1 MVEKIKAKA
10 EELGKKLLEVEST
23 IFQIQMMGNWSEALQ
38 ELLLRESTAYGGI
51 ENGLGT
57 IELYDLWCAGDEAA
71 IREML
76 ATDTEELTE
85 EELPLYEEYNRTMSS
100 DRNAGMLGVAKDYL
114 ESGDVI
120 FYAVGLAHLLAEDGL
135 VNTLRDAGY
144 TVEQVSFG

>member
-1 MVEKIKAKA
+1 M
-10 EELGKKLLEVEST
+10 
-23 IFQIQMMGNWSEALQ
+23 
-38 ELLLRESTAYGGI
+38 
-51 ENGLGT
+51 
-57 IELYDLWCAGDEAA
+57 ELYDLWCAGDEAA

-100 DRNAGMLGVAKDYL
+100 DRNAGMLEVAKDYL